1 MGRSVHNFLR
11 ALSVFCLAMLA
22 SLSALAENPPTQHP
36 LLRIEAGM
44 HTGSIYR
51 SGISADGTLLV
62 TASVDKTARLWSLP
76 DGKLVRTFRVPIS
89 LGAGGALYAA
99 ALDPTGRI
107 IATGGWDGYW
117 YENGGGHFVYLID
130 TVTGRIIR
138 RLGPFDPVI
147 GGIAFSPDGTRLAV
161 GLRDGYGVKVW
172 KAPFNSAPAMEDKDY
187 KGGIFGVAFDRE
199 NRLATTSEDKLL
211 RFYDADFKLLIKQP
225 SETGDEPFSVA
236 FSPSGKEIAVGHID
250 TQAVHVLSI
259 PDFKMV
265 RQLDLSGMSGYD
277 LHSVAWS
284 PDGKTVYAA
293 GRFGTDGIGNQ
304 VVAWSGP
311 NMSERRM
318 FAAAQ
323 DSLQDI
329 DVTPAGEIVFVSS
342 EPSFGVLDP
351 DGKVIA
357 RGQSVTVDMR
367 YNRRDAFLLAPDA
380 SKVNTA
386 VRDSNGGKWILDL
399 EKFALSNIDA
409 KPEDFVT
416 PIIDTLAIK
425 DWEDTL
431 TPTLN
436 GVPLPLWKYEIS
448 RSLAIAPD
456 KQSFVLGTSWA
467 IYRFNSKGEV
477 LKRRPVVGNAWG
489 VNISAD
495 GLIIVAAHSDGTIR
509 WYNRDLDELLTLF
522 IHAPDKRW
530 IAWTQSGYYA
540 ASPGGEDLL
549 GWHVNG
555 KGWSDTPDFF
565 PAGQFRNR
573 FYRPDVVQMVLKT
586 RDEARAIEQA
596 DLIAKREAE
605 EESIEAL
612 LPPVIEI
619 VDPADGLATS
629 APVITVR
636 YRLRSPSGQKVERVE
651 VLVDGLRTAARGL
664 EDPSGESIDVPVPP
678 RDCEIALIAIGE
690 TTNSAPA
697 KIRIKWTGTEI
708 TIPQRKLHALLVGIS
723 DYDDQALKLSYADD
737 DARDFATLLKGQEG
751 RLFSKVET
759 HVLTDK
765 QATRAEILNGFDW
778 LINNAGENDY
788 VVIFMAGHGVT
799 DPRQRFYFIPVEA
812 RADPDRL
819 RANAL
824 PEGEI
829 REAVQALKKS
839 RVLFFIDA
847 CRSGGA
853 LGGADLTGFVNEL
866 SLAENGVVMFSS
878 STGRENSIER
888 DEWKNGAFTEVLL
901 DGLSG
906 KANYEPDRE
915 ITTDE
920 INLYLSKNVARLT
933 NGAQNAV
940 MVRPGTVKDFA
951 LALVN

>member
-11 ALSVFCLAMLA
+11 ALSVFCLAILA
-22 SLSALAENPPTQHP
+22 SVSAFAENPPTQHP

-76 DGKLVRTFRVPIS
+76 DGKLVRTFRIPIS

-117 YENGGGHFVYLID
+117 YENGAGHFVYLID
-130 TVTGRIIR
+130 TVTGRITR

-172 KAPFNSAPAMEDKDY
+172 KAPFNSAPMEDKDY
-187 KGGIFGVAFDRE
+187 KGGIFGVAFDHE

-225 SETGDEPFSVA
+225 SETGDEPFSVS

-259 PDFKMV
+259 PDFKTV

-293 GRFGTDGIGNQ
+293 GRFGTEGIGNQ

-351 DGKVIA
+351 DGKVIS

-386 VRDSNGGKWILDL
+386 VPDSNGGKWILDL

-416 PIIDTLAIK
+416 PVIDTLAIK

-431 TPTLN
+431 SPTLN

-509 WYNRDLDELLTLF
+509 WYNRDLDELLALF

-530 IAWTQSGYYA
+530 IAWTPSGYYA

-605 EESIEAL
+605 EESIEAI

-664 EDPSGESIDVPVPP
+664 EDPGGETIDVPVPP

-708 TIPQRKLHALLVGIS
+708 TVPQRKLHALLIGIS

-765 QATRAEILNGFDW
+765 QATRAEILSGFDW

-812 RADPDRL
+812 SADPDRL

-829 REAVQALKKS
+829 REAVQSLKKS

-878 STGRENSIER
+878 STGRENSVER

>member
-1 MGRSVHNFLR
+1 MHLLLR
-11 ALSVFCLAMLA
+11 ALSVFCLAIVA
-22 SLSALAENPPTQHP
+22 SLSARAENPPTPAP

-44 HTGSIYR
+44 HTGPIYR
-51 SGISADGTLLV
+51 SGISADGTLLA
-62 TASVDKTARLWSLP
+62 TASVDKTVRLWSLP
-76 DGKLVRTFRVPIS
+76 DGKLIRTFRIPIS

-99 ALDPTGRI
+99 AIDPTGRI

-117 YENGGGHFVYLID
+117 YENNGGHFVYLID

-147 GGIAFSPDGTRLAV
+147 GGIAFSPDGSRLAV

-172 KAPFNSAPAMEDKDY
+172 KAPFNGAPMEDKDY

-211 RFYDADFKLLIKQP
+211 RFYDADLKLLVKQP

-259 PDFKMV
+259 PDFKMI

-293 GRFGTDGIGNQ
+293 GRFGTEGIGNQ

-311 NMSERRM
+311 DMSERRM

-329 DVTPAGEIVFVSS
+329 DVTPAGEIVYVSS

-351 DGKVIA
+351 DGKTIT
-357 RGQSVTVDMR
+357 RREPVTVDMR
-367 YNRRDAFLLAPDA
+367 YNRRDAFLIAPDA

-386 VRDSNGGKWILDL
+386 LRDTNGGKWILDL
-399 EKFALSNIDA
+399 QKFVLSNIDA
-409 KPEDFVT
+409 KPGDFVT
-416 PIIDTLAIK
+416 PIIDTLPIK

-431 TPTLN
+431 TPTLR
-436 GVPLPLWKYEIS
+436 GAPLPLWKYEIS

-456 KQSFVLGTSWA
+456 AHSFVLGTSWA
-467 IYRFNSKGEV
+467 IYRFNDKGEV
-477 LKRRPVVGNAWG
+477 LKRRPVVSNAWAL
-489 VNISAD
+489 NISAD
-495 GLIIVAAHSDGTIR
+495 GLIIVAAHGDGTIR
-509 WYNRDLDELLTLF
+509 WYNRDLEEILALF

-530 IAWTQSGYYA
+530 IAWTPSGYYA

-555 KGWSDTPDFF
+555 RSWSDTPDFF

-573 FYRPDVVQMVLKT
+573 FYRPDIVQMVLKT

-596 DLIAKREAE
+596 DIIAKREAE
-605 EESIEAL
+605 EGSVKAL
-612 LPPVIEI
+612 LPPVIDI
-619 VDPADGLATS
+619 VDPADGIETS
-629 APVITVR
+629 APYLTIR

-664 EDPSGESIDVPVPP
+664 EDPGGETVDVPIPP

-697 KIRIKWTGTEI
+697 KIKIKWTGTEI
-708 TIPQRKLHALLVGIS
+708 TVPQRKLHALLVGIS
-723 DYDDQALKLSYADD
+723 DYDDQTLKLSYADD
-737 DARDFATLLKGQEG
+737 DARDFAALLKGQEG

-759 HVLTDK
+759 RVLTDK

-812 RADPDRL
+812 SADPERL
-819 RANAL
+819 RATAL

-829 REAVQALKKS
+829 REAVQSLKKS

-847 CRSGGA
+847 CRSGSA
-853 LGGADLTGFVNEL
+853 LSGGADLTGFVNEL

-878 STGRENSIER
+878 STGRENSLER

-906 KANYEPDRE
+906 KANYERDRE

-951 LALVN
+951 LAVVQ